1 MQTLASVDL
10 RSSYVILQINGEKAL
25 TRRLREVGMI
35 KGRIINVISTNQNS
49 NGLVVMF
56 QGQRFALSESMARC
70 IEVGQVEAIADANDK
85 NLADIPVGKPCV
97 ITKVNGDRT
106 VRKRLMDMGLTR
118 NTMVTITKVAPLGD
132 PLELVVRGYHLS
144 IRKYE
149 AQTIMV
155 QEVD

>member
-56 QGQRFALSESMARC
+56 
-70 IEVGQVEAIADANDK
+70 
-85 NLADIPVGKPCV
+85 
-97 ITKVNGDRT
+97 
-106 VRKRLMDMGLTR
+106 
-118 NTMVTITKVAPLGD
+118 
-132 PLELVVRGYHLS
+132 
-144 IRKYE
+144 
-149 AQTIMV
+149 
-155 QEVD
+155 